1 MSYRR
6 RLLIFYLAL
15 SGDASGIFI
24 MFARWYTACHPID
37 MSLKTLRIA
46 FLLGVITLFGKDTSA
61 QYAWDFGVHVGAAN
75 YLGEMG
81 GTDQPRR
88 DFVWDMKLSQT
99 RWAIGGFAR
108 RKLNR
113 MFSLNAGLMY
123 LRIQGADALSTYRPR
138 VGRNLNFRN
147 DMFEL
152 YVRPEF
158 TIYQDNDLGGQGRY
172 RMDFRL
178 FGYVGIAAYYS
189 NPKGQL
195 NRQGEF
201 YTLQPLNTELANYS
215 RFGLA
220 IPVGLGFHITKAR
233 RHRFGM
239 DMGWRTTFSDY
250 LDDVSTTYKDPASL
264 PEGVNGLSD
273 QMADQSNF
281 AYALDNTLPHPD
293 NYGYYDSG
301 GPSPKKE
308 NVRGDPTHND
318 SYLTLTFTYSY
329 VLRGQS
335 NFYRQRYN
343 WMRGNKRV
351 GRKSRAKF

>member
-1 MSYRR
+1 
-6 RLLIFYLAL
+6 
-15 SGDASGIFI
+15 
-24 MFARWYTACHPID
+24 
-37 MSLKTLRIA
+37 MSLKTLRNFTLIA
-46 FLLGVITLFGKDTSA
+46 ASVLIVGTAKA
-61 QYAWDFGVHVGAAN
+61 QYAWDFGMHVGGAN

-99 RWAIGGFAR
+99 RWAVGGFAR
-108 RKLNR
+108 RKINR
-113 MFSLNAGLMY
+113 LISVNTGVLYM
-123 LRIQGADALSTYRPR
+123 RIQGADELTTYRPR
-138 VGRNLNFRN
+138 RGRNLNFRN
-147 DMFEL
+147 DMIEWYL
-152 YVRPEF
+152 RPEF
-158 TIYQDNDLGGQGRY
+158 TIFQDNDLGGRGRY
-172 RMDFRL
+172 RLDFRL
-178 FGYVGIAAYYS
+178 FGYVGIAAFYH

-195 NRQGEF
+195 NREGEF
-201 YTLQPLNTELANYS
+201 YSLRPLTTELVDYS
-215 RFGLA
+215 SIGFA
-220 IPVGLGFHITKAR
+220 IPVGVGFHFTQRR

-239 DMGWRTTFSDY
+239 DLGWRTTFTDY
-250 LDDVSTTYKDPASL
+250 LDDVSTTYKDPNLL
-264 PEGVNGLSD
+264 PGGVNELAD

-281 AYALDNTLPHPD
+281 AFALDPTLPNPD
-293 NYGYYDSG
+293 NYGYYDKP

-318 SYLTLTFTYSY
+318 SYLTLTLTYSY

>member
-1 MSYRR
+1 M
-6 RLLIFYLAL
+6 
-15 SGDASGIFI
+15 
-24 MFARWYTACHPID
+24 
-37 MSLKTLRIA
+37 KTLRIA
-46 FLLGVITLFGKDTSA
+46 ILVGTCAFLGAEGSA
-61 QYAWDFGVHVGAAN
+61 QYAWDFGVHVGGSN

-99 RWAIGGFAR
+99 RFTFGTFAR
-108 RKLNR
+108 RKVNR
-113 MFSLNAGLMY
+113 LISVNSGLMY
-123 LRIQGADALSTYRPR
+123 MRIQGADELSTYRPR
-138 VGRNLNFRN
+138 RGRNLNFRN

-158 TIYQDNDLGGQGRY
+158 TIFQDNDLGGRGRY
-172 RMDFRL
+172 RLDFRL
-178 FGYVGIAAYYS
+178 FGYLGIAAYYS

-195 NRQGEF
+195 NREGEF
-201 YTLQPLNTELANYS
+201 YALRPLNTELADYS
-215 RFGLA
+215 SIGVSVPA
-220 IPVGLGFHITKAR
+220 GIGFHFTQRR

-239 DMGWRTTFSDY
+239 DMGWRTTFTDY
-250 LDDVSTTYKDPASL
+250 LDDVSTTYKNPADL
-264 PEGVNGLSD
+264 PGGVGELAA
-273 QMADQSNF
+273 QLADQSSY
-281 AYALDNTLPHPD
+281 AYALDPTLPNPA
-293 NYGYYDSG
+293 NYGYYDSPG
-301 GPSPKKE
+301 DSPKKE